1 MNVVVES
8 GNLVRDAEIR
18 AFQSGMEVCTFT
30 IAVNTRVK
38 ANGTWEDYANY
49 FDCKMYG
56 DRASKIVGYLKKG
69 SKVTIM
75 GKLKHERWEKDGKK
89 GSKVC
94 IVVNEID
101 LPPKQKEETVYQ
113 DDLPF

>member
-89 GSKVC
+89 SSKLLAYVDD
-94 IVVNEID
+94 IEFFS
-101 LPPKQKEETVYQ
+101 KQEQ
-113 DDLPF
+113 PALDDLPF